1 MGGYGGGGSLP
12 VNGLTAHQ
20 SQVGASSFSGST
32 AVAAEAPPMWF
43 SVVVLAPP
51 GAELDQKLPCPRGD
65 ESTGLETSAPQYE
78 YVNNQ
83 VSV

>member
-12 VNGLTAHQ
+12 MNGLTAHQ
-20 SQVGASSFSGST
+20 SQVGACSFSGST
-32 AVAAEAPPMWF
+32 AVAAEAPPVWCSM
-43 SVVVLAPP
+43 VLSHP
-51 GAELDQKLPCPRGD
+51 GAELDQKLPCARGD
-65 ESTGLETSAPQYE
+65 ESTRLEAAAPQYE